1 MQKGDVITALDGS
14 ETDYSAVAGRLSS
27 GEKAMITVK
36 RGEESIAFELS
47 ASTYTATTVESR
59 LINTTGYIRIRSFLQ
74 QHAGAV

>member
-1 MQKGDVITALDGS
+1 
-14 ETDYSAVAGRLSS
+14 
-27 GEKAMITVK
+27 MITVK